1 MSDINAQLQDI
12 LAQLQSLTERVA
24 LIEARQMLV
33 PDIERYGKLQQ
44 FLAEGNFKEA
54 DAETL
59 RVILEAAGKTR
70 DTLTPED
77 MMRFP
82 VNVIRVLDRLW
93 KNYSGDHFGFSNQ
106 VKLYFAAGGD
116 INTLR
121 TQDAETIRKF
131 GELVGW
137 RNKDEWRIDDY
148 DHWDFSLAASSRL
161 FSRSL
166 VEVSLRVK
174 NGDFLLY
181 SSDRVRFIDNERS
194 YRLFSCF
201 IVPPICPHRDKSG
214 CSGGDYFIDN

>member
-44 FLAEGNFKEA
+44 FLAEGNFREA

-59 RVILEAAGKTR
+59 RVILEAAGRTR

-93 KNYSGDHFGFSNQ
+93 KNYSGDHFGFSYQ

-131 GELVGW
+131 GKTAL
-137 RNKDEWRIDDY
+137 
-148 DHWDFSLAASSRL
+148 
-161 FSRSL
+161 RS
-166 VEVSLRVK
+166 
-174 NGDFLLY
+174 
-181 SSDRVRFIDNERS
+181 
-194 YRLFSCF
+194 C
-201 IVPPICPHRDKSG
+201 
-214 CSGGDYFIDN
+214 

>member
-1 MSDINAQLQDI
+1 
-12 LAQLQSLTERVA
+12 
-24 LIEARQMLV
+24 MLV

-44 FLAEGNFKEA
+44 FLAEGNFREA

-59 RVILEAAGKTR
+59 RVILETAGRTR

-137 RNKDEWRIDDY
+137 RDKEQWRIDDY
-148 DHWDFSLAASSRL
+148 DHWDFSLAAPEGCFPALWWKSPYGLKMVTFCFTRL
-161 FSRSL
+161 IECDL
-166 VEVSLRVK
+166 
-174 NGDFLLY
+174 
-181 SSDRVRFIDNERS
+181 
-194 YRLFSCF
+194 
-201 IVPPICPHRDKSG
+201 
-214 CSGGDYFIDN
+214 

>member
-12 LAQLQSLTERVA
+12 LAQLQSLSERVA

-44 FLAEGNFKEA
+44 FLAEGNFREA

-59 RVILEAAGKTR
+59 RVILEAAGRTR

-93 KNYSGDHFGFSNQ
+93 KNYSGDHFGFSAQ
-106 VKLYFAAGGD
+106 VKLYFAVGGS

-137 RNKDEWRIDDY
+137 RDKDEWRIDDY
-148 DHWDFSLAASSRL
+148 DHWDFSLAAPQGCFPALWWKSPYGLKMVTFCFTRL
-161 FSRSL
+161 IECDL
-166 VEVSLRVK
+166 
-174 NGDFLLY
+174 
-181 SSDRVRFIDNERS
+181 
-194 YRLFSCF
+194 
-201 IVPPICPHRDKSG
+201 
-214 CSGGDYFIDN
+214 